1 MSAVKWGELFSTCF
15 NGAVISIFS
24 VTSNL
29 WQPQIN
35 LTLPKARGWDDK
47 SLRPDKNRNR
57 LVPHKVKRR
66 RPLKIVNLA
75 ESFLR
80 DNAPG
85 VS

>member
-1 MSAVKWGELFSTCF
+1 MAATNKF
-15 NGAVISIFS
+15 NVSECAGV
-24 VTSNL
+24 
-29 WQPQIN
+29 
-35 LTLPKARGWDDK
+35 GWDDK

-80 DNAPG
+80 DNALG

>member
-1 MSAVKWGELFSTCF
+1 MTATNKFNVTTNGGGE
-15 NGAVISIFS
+15 G
-24 VTSNL
+24 
-29 WQPQIN
+29 Q
-35 LTLPKARGWDDK
+35 DDK
-47 SLRPDKNRNR
+47 SLRPDKNRDR
-57 LVPHKVKRR
+57 SVQHKVKRR

>member
-1 MSAVKWGELFSTCF
+1 MAATNKFNLSESAE
-15 NGAVISIFS
+15 
-24 VTSNL
+24 
-29 WQPQIN
+29 
-35 LTLPKARGWDDK
+35 GWDDK

>member
-1 MSAVKWGELFSTCF
+1 MDGGGWGG
-15 NGAVISIFS
+15 GA
-24 VTSNL
+24 
-29 WQPQIN
+29 WGQ
-35 LTLPKARGWDDK
+35 GDDK
-47 SLRPDKNRNR
+47 TLRPDKNRNR